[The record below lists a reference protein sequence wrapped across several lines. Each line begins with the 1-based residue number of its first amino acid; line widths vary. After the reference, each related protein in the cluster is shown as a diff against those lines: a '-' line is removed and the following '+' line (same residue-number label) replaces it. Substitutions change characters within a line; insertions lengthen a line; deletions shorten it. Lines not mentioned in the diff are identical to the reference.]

1 MRKFRSVLSLIM
13 ALIMIASLPVAA
25 FAEDVTV
32 VDPAVDNGDGTS
44 TVVTTITS
52 TDTDAEGNTTVT
64 VTIEKATD
72 GVLADG
78 TVVDRDESRA
88 DTTISDENGF
98 VLGESF
104 VEDGKETTT
113 KLVEEDSGSEP
124 GQPDV
129 TVDLEPG
136 KTTTGIAGETTV
148 TGDVPTDENDKNYD
162 YTTTTNAD
170 RTVTAETTQTV
181 VKTEDNGLV
190 EEKPTDLKGVAPVY
204 DMVDGKKEDKGGMFD
219 SQFDSGERSKY
230 ANPDNWVMP
239 EGTDVRYVGTGE
251 HSKYYVAVAYVEYEK
266 DENGNTIYDENGAPI
281 IKELRRYADENSGL
295 LTIDGEVTTE
305 LPEGVTLQPFYD
317 NNGGSRPF
325 IFMMMDK
332 NKNKFYG
339 YCCDLETDTMDGYY
353 YTMSNL
359 EDSSYYASEES
370 ADHIRAV
377 LMNGYW
383 GTTGTPN
390 EDGSH
395 AFGSLELI
403 KDKLKETITSGAMEN
418 TVIETQAK
426 DASGNLL
433 YDENGEPIME
443 SKTMLECIDRLTSGE
458 ALLATQAAV
467 WTFANGSYDFLNGKD
482 ASIVIDPDSYTPN
495 HNPKG
500 NSKSG
505 EAMDDYASA
514 AVDFLYSWLINL
526 STEQDSTVIINDKNF
541 VEDMSLTVHDK
552 VADHEN
558 NLDDNNDNDVYNTD
572 LNFKLAFVP
581 GEDDDLLVQISYTD
595 LDGNPVN
602 IVRRLAGE
610 NAEGQSYED
619 ILPEEDGSYV
629 LKGLKLSENEDF
641 NFDLR
646 LEGTQYLEKGVYIY
660 EAHGGR
666 EKSQN
671 FVGVAEG
678 NRNVDVSI
686 GVTVSFDVDEN
697 NMVVAE
703 RSWHSEGDPNYEPP
717 VEIIPEPVPLAV
729 EPDGGEDE
737 IVIEEEPVPLA
748 QAPST
753 GSSAIIYA
761 IAAAAS
767 GMGLAGLNI
776 LKKRED

>member
-1 MRKFRSVLSLIM
+1 MKRNFRSVLSFML
-13 ALIMIASLPVAA
+13 ALIMIVSLPMAA
-25 FAEDVTV
+25 FAEDVVETETIV
-32 VDPAVDNGDGTS
+32 NGDGTS
-44 TVVTTITS
+44 TVVTTTTS
-52 TDTDAEGNTTVT
+52 TSTDAEGNTTVT

-72 GVLADG
+72 GTLADG
-78 TVVDRDESRA
+78 TVVDRDEKRS
-88 DTTISDENGF
+88 DTTVEDEDGF

-113 KLVEEDSGSEP
+113 KVVKEDDGSKP
-124 GQPDV
+124 GQPELNV
-129 TVDLEPG
+129 ELVPG
-136 KTTTGIAGETTV
+136 TTTDAAITNSTTTGDTP
-148 TGDVPTDENDKNYD
+148 TGENDKNYD
-162 YTTTTNAD
+162 YTVTNTTERD
-170 RTVTAETTQTV
+170 VTATTSQTV
-181 VKTEDNGLV
+181 IKIEDQGLV
-190 EEKPTDLKGVAPVY
+190 GEQPTDLKGVAPVY
-204 DMVDGKKEDKGGMFD
+204 DVINGKKEDKGGMFD
-219 SQFDSGERSKY
+219 SQFNSGATSKY
-230 ANPDNWVMP
+230 ANPDNWDMP

-266 DENGNTIYDENGAPI
+266 DENGNTVYDENGSPV
-281 IKELRRYADENSGL
+281 IKELRRYEDEDSPL

-305 LPEGVTLQPFYD
+305 LPEGLALEPIYD
-317 NNGGSRPF
+317 NYGGSRPF
-325 IFMMMDK
+325 MFMLMDK

-359 EDSSYYASEES
+359 EDSNYYASEES

-383 GTTGTPN
+383 GTTGIPN

-403 KDKLKETITSGAMEN
+403 KDKLKDAINSGEMEN
-418 TVIETQAK
+418 TVVETQAK
-426 DASGNLL
+426 DANGNLIF
-433 YDENGEPIME
+433 DEDGKPVME

-482 ASIVIDPDSYTPN
+482 ASIVIDPDGYKWNQTPN
-495 HNPKG
+495 TNSKG
-500 NSKSG
+500 N

-514 AVDFLYSWLINL
+514 AVDFFYSWLINL
-526 STEQDSTVIINDKNF
+526 STEEDSTVIINDKNF

-552 VADHEN
+552 VADHKN
-558 NLDDNNDNDVYNTD
+558 NLDPDSNNDVYNAD

-581 GEDDDLLVQISYTD
+581 GENDDLLVQISYND

-610 NAEGQSYED
+610 NAEGQSYES

-629 LKGLKLSENEDF
+629 LRGLKLSENKDF

-646 LEGTQYLEKGVYIY
+646 LEGTQYLERGVYIY
-660 EAHGGR
+660 EAYGGR

-678 NRNVDVSI
+678 ERNVDVAI

-697 NMVVAE
+697 NKVVAE
-703 RSWHSEGDPNYEPP
+703 RVWHSEGDPNYVPPTPP
-717 VEIIPEPVPLAV
+717 VPYEPVPLMDEGEV
-729 EPDGGEDE
+729 EE
-737 IVIEEEPVPLA
+737 VIEEEPVPLA
-748 QAPST
+748 KAPGT
-753 GSSAIIYA
+753 GSISAVYA
-761 IAAAAS
+761 IAAAVA
-767 GMGLAGLNI
+767 GMGLAGLAI
-776 LKKRED
+776 SSKRKDEE